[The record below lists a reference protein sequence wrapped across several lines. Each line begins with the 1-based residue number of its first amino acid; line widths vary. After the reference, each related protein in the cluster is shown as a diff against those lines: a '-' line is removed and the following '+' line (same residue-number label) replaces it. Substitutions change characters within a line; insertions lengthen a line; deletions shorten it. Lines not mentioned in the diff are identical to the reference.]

1 MAVPSPQGRRKMI
14 PFFET
19 RKAYTPTM
27 FSHIGLTCKD
37 PVVIERFYSKY
48 FGFKRARVI
57 PLGDDQ
63 ILFIKSGHFYMELFK
78 AKEQSP
84 LAEPK
89 DDGYPWAGLR
99 HLAFEVES
107 VDAKLAEMGADAKI
121 MLGPADFSDFI
132 PGWKGAWIADPEG
145 NIVELNQGYV
155 DQVTPPQLP

>member
-1 MAVPSPQGRRKMI
+1 MI
-14 PFFET
+14 PFFEQ
-19 RKAYTPTM
+19 RNAPVPTL
-27 FSHIGLTCKD
+27 FSHVGLTCND
-37 PVVIERFYSKY
+37 PLVIERFYAKY

-63 ILFIKSGHFYMELFK
+63 IIFIKSGNFYIELFK

-84 LAEPK
+84 VPAPK

-99 HLAFEVES
+99 HLAFEVDN
-107 VDAKLAEMGADAKI
+107 VDAKLAELGSAVKI

-145 NIVELNQGYV
+145 NIIELNQGYV
-155 DQVTPPQLP
+155 DQVSPPPIA

>member
-1 MAVPSPQGRRKMI
+1 MM
-14 PFFET
+14 PFFEQRPAPVHT
-19 RKAYTPTM
+19 L
-27 FSHIGLTCKD
+27 FSHIGLTCNN
-37 PVVIERFYSKY
+37 PEVIERFYSKY

-78 AKEQSP
+78 AKAQAP
-84 LAEPK
+84 MAAPV

-107 VDAKLAEMGADAKI
+107 VDAKLAELGSAVKI

-132 PGWKGAWIADPEG
+132 PGWKGAWVADPEG
-145 NIVELNQGYV
+145 NIIELNQGYV
-155 DQVTPPQLP
+155 DQVTPPALGANP